1 MHLNKNILLTLCI
14 AMLAVTTA
22 FSQSLMWKV
31 SGKSLKNPSY
41 LYGTIHIQDQRVFD
55 FDSTVY
61 RAFASCEA
69 FAMEVLMDELD
80 MKQVQES
87 MYLPK
92 GKTLSGILPKE
103 DFARLDS
110 FCKARIGT
118 SVIFLNTM
126 KPVFLSSALEQ
137 AAMPTDQET
146 ALDLYFL
153 QQARSQ
159 GKLCFGVENYADQI
173 KALDALPLDQQIDML
188 MKVVDEPADESEKM
202 YDSLLQAYLAF
213 DFDEMMRFFADTSLP
228 GEFSTMLLDKRN
240 MVMLKKFVSLSK
252 AHTLFCAVGAAHL
265 GGDKGLI
272 AMLRKKGYSVEPV
285 IFEWKKKK

>member
-1 MHLNKNILLTLCI
+1 MTLSKNILLTWCI
-14 AMLAVTTA
+14 ALFAVTTA

-31 SGKSLKNPSY
+31 SGKSLRSPSY

-61 RAFASCEA
+61 RALASCEA

-80 MKQVQES
+80 MTQVQTS

-92 GKTLSGILPKE
+92 GKTLSGLMPKE

-110 FCKARIGT
+110 FCKMRIGT

-126 KPVFLSSALEQ
+126 KPMFLSSALEQ
-137 AAMPTDQET
+137 AAMPTDKDI
-146 ALDLYFL
+146 ALDFFFL

-159 GKLCFGVENYADQI
+159 GKLCFGVEDYTEQM
-173 KALDALPLDQQIDML
+173 KALDAIPLDQQIDML
-188 MKVVDEPADESEKM
+188 MQVVNTPVNESEKM
-202 YDSLLQAYLAF
+202 YNSLLHAYLSF
-213 DFDEMMRFFADTSLP
+213 DFGEMMRLFADTSLP
-228 GEFSTMLLDKRN
+228 SEFNSVLLDKRN
-240 MVMLKKFVSLSK
+240 VVMLKKFESLAK

-265 GGDKGLI
+265 GGDKGLL
-272 AMLRKKGYSVEPV
+272 AMLRKKGYTVEPV
-285 IFEWKKKK
+285 LFDWKK

>member
-1 MHLNKNILLTLCI
+1 MNLTKTILLTWCI
-14 AMLAVTTA
+14 VLLAVTTA

-31 SGKSLKNPSY
+31 SGKSLKKPSY
-41 LYGTIHIQDQRVFD
+41 LYGTIHIQDQRVFN
-55 FDSTVY
+55 FDSTVLLTL
-61 RAFASCEA
+61 ASCEA

-80 MKQVQES
+80 MKLVKES

-92 GKTLSGILPKE
+92 GKTLSGMLPKE

-110 FCKARIGT
+110 FCKARLGT
-118 SVIFLNTM
+118 SVIFLNTL
-126 KPVFLSSALEQ
+126 KPMFLSSALEQ
-137 AAMPTDQET
+137 ASMPTDKEM

-153 QQARSQ
+153 KQARNL
-159 GKLCFGVENYADQI
+159 GKLCFGVEDYAEQI

-252 AHTLFCAVGAAHL
+252 THTLFCAVGAAHL

-272 AMLRKKGYSVEPV
+272 ALLRKKGYTVEPV
-285 IFEWKKKK
+285 VFDWKK

>member
-1 MHLNKNILLTLCI
+1 MQSNKNILLTCCI
-14 AMLAVTTA
+14 ALFAVTTA

-31 SGKSLKNPSY
+31 SGKSLRSPSY
-41 LYGTIHIQDQRVFD
+41 LYGTIHIQDQRVFN

-61 RAFASCEA
+61 RALASCEA

-80 MKQVQES
+80 MTQVQTS

-92 GKTLSGILPKE
+92 GKTLSGLMPKE

-126 KPVFLSSALEQ
+126 KPMFLSSALEQ
-137 AAMPTDQET
+137 AVMPTDQDM
-146 ALDLYFL
+146 ALDVFFL
-153 QQARSQ
+153 QQARNQ
-159 GKLCFGVENYADQI
+159 GKLCFGVEDYTDQM
-173 KALDALPLDQQIDML
+173 KALDAISLDQQIDIL
-188 MKVVDEPADESEKM
+188 MHVVDAPADESEKM
-202 YDSLLQAYLAF
+202 YDSLLHAYLAF
-213 DFDEMMRFFADTSLP
+213 DFGEMMRLFADTSLP
-228 GEFSTMLLDKRN
+228 SEFNSVLLDKRN
-240 MVMLKKFVSLSK
+240 VVMLKKFESLAK

-272 AMLRKKGYSVEPV
+272 AMLRKKGYTVDPV
-285 IFEWKKKK
+285 IFEWKNNF

>member
-22 FSQSLMWKV
+22 FSQSLLWKV

-41 LYGTIHIQDQRVFD
+41 LYGTIHIQDQRVFN

-80 MKQVQES
+80 IKQVQES

-126 KPVFLSSALEQ
+126 KPMFLSSALEQ
-137 AAMPTDQET
+137 ASMPTDQET

-213 DFDEMMRFFADTSLP
+213 DFDAMMRFFADTSLP

-272 AMLRKKGYSVEPV
+272 AMLRKKGYTVEPV
-285 IFEWKKKK
+285 IFEWKHNF